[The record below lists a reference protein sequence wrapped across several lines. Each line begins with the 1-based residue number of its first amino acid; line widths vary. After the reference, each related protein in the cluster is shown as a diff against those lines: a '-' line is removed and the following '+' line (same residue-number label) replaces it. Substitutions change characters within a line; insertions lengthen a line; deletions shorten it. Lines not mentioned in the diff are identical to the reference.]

1 MKPVDKKQQEAEN
14 PGVIVDDHIYFQH
27 PDGPQAAK
35 VVATGR
41 HGVTVHHAGKHHKVK
56 WQHFLG
62 HKTRAQQAYDVLDEG
77 EDGLIVKDKTGQ
89 RRYLN
94 IPPESKKDS
103 MMLEKSLGGGS
114 RLVIFAKGGPLAN
127 RPGLAKKQITDKS
140 GHQTTRWVKTTP
152 DAEPAQKGHHVGFQ
166 NGEHQ
171 GHGQVLTS
179 GQHGVTVQDR
189 AGGQHR
195 VPHDKVSHRWEGEG
209 EPDTSPHEQDQED
222 GQGEQ
227 SAESIARAL
236 FDTSE
241 VDKLPAKAYQPVKSW
256 EELSAKANEGL
267 AEFKGILGKVATS
280 LDLEQGKRPQSFDNA
295 QEGEN
300 EKAKAEKRE
309 PKQLNA
315 DEFMLPEHWDS
326 DKGFL
331 FMGPL
336 KGKDRASEKVRT
348 DYDGDWSQVRDMVRA
363 TIAVPMVTQIPKVL
377 AELKANG
384 IELAQKPKNNLVK
397 PLPGGY
403 RDINLIVKLPNGLL
417 AELQVH
423 IKPMTLAKEK
433 GHKPYETTRAIEGKY
448 REKGVQD
455 KEQWDPEDR
464 KTHESAMR
472 DQEKLYGDAWDRA
485 SGTSSNLTKSLEKP
499 IIILWSRGVQNG

>member
-1 MKPVDKKQQEAEN
+1 MNDQKRKEPVPN
-14 PGVIVDDHIYFQH
+14 PDVTVGDEVYFH
-27 PDGPQAAK
+27 HKAGPQSAK
-35 VVATGR
+35 VSACGR
-41 HGVTVHHAGKHHKVK
+41 HGITVHHEGAHKRVR
-56 WQHFLG
+56 WEHVLG
-62 HKTRAQQAYDVLDEG
+62 HKKRVVQKYDVLDEG
-77 EDGLIVKDKTGQ
+77 EDGLIVKDAAGQ
-89 RRYLN
+89 RRY
-94 IPPESKKDS
+94 ISVPPEARGEKQV
-103 MMLEKSLGGGS
+103 LEKANGAR
-114 RLVIFAKGGPLAN
+114 RLIIFAKGGDIAN
-127 RPGLAKKQITDKS
+127 RPGLSKKQITDKA
-140 GHQTTRWVKTTP
+140 GNQTTRWVKTTEEHGQ
-152 DAEPAQKGHHVGFQ
+152 AEKGHHVGFQ
-166 NGEHQ
+166 NGEHR
-171 GHGQVLTS
+171 GHGQVIAS
-179 GQHGVTVQDR
+179 GAHGVTLHDA
-189 AGGQHR
+189 AGGAHR
-195 VPHDKVSHRWEGEG
+195 VPHDKLTHRWEGEG
-209 EPDTSPHEQDQED
+209 EPDSSPHDPAPDEKKPQTAED
-222 GQGEQ
+222 
-227 SAESIARAL
+227 IAHAL

-241 VDKLPAKAYQPVKSW
+241 IDKLPPKAYQPVNSW

-295 QEGEN
+295 QLSEN
-300 EKAKAEKRE
+300 EKAGAEKRD

-315 DEFMLPEHWDS
+315 DEFMLPEHWDN

-403 RDINLIVKLPNGLL
+403 RDLNLIVKLPNGLL

-448 REKGVQD
+448 REKGVSD
-455 KEQWDPEDR
+455 KEKWDPEDR
-464 KTHESAMR
+464 TKHEGAMR
-472 DQEKLYGDAWDRA
+472 EQEKLYGDAWQRA
-485 SGTSSNLTKSLEKP
+485 SGSSSNLTKSIKEP
-499 IIILWSRGVQNG
+499 IIILWNRRMQNG